1 VTEPRRTER
10 RGPPEEAVG
19 ARSRSLFERHGRMVL
34 GLCRVLLRDSV
45 EAEDAAQQ
53 TFVSAHRAL
62 LDGTAVRNDAAW
74 LAAIAR
80 NECRTRIVARMREP
94 LALSYDELVD
104 AAGTAP
110 EQEPAQLSDDLRRA
124 LAELPERQRQAV
136 VLRDL
141 YGLRYREVGAALGVS
156 RPAVESLLFR
166 ARSRLRVRLRPVAG
180 ALVLPIALR
189 ESLAQALPGFAAA
202 GSGGAAVVG
211 AAGASG
217 VIAKLGSAP
226 IAAKLAAG
234 AVAAGAGAGSV
245 VVLEDNGASTRR
257 PALATTSA
265 TKGERPVA
273 DEPEQLADAVRRRNA
288 AVGADDRDDVERRGP
303 GDGDDDADGEHVRHG
318 SSSGPGSS
326 GDGSQGSGSG
336 REREQTQAEPVAD
349 DSSGPGPS
357 GGSSTTGSSGPG
369 SGSGASGATANSGGS
384 PHPVEGKAGSSGG
397 SSSSSSGGP
406 GSSGSGSGSGSDH

>member
-1 VTEPRRTER
+1 
-10 RGPPEEAVG
+10 
-19 ARSRSLFERHGRMVL
+19 VL

-166 ARSRLRVRLRPVAG
+166 ARSRLRVRLRPVTG

-288 AVGADDRDDVERRGP
+288 SVGADNRDDVERRGP
-303 GDGDDDADGEHVRHG
+303 GDGDDDADGEHGRHG
-318 SSSGPGSS
+318 GSSGPGPS
-326 GDGSQGSGSG
+326 GDASRGPGSG
-336 REREQTQAEPVAD
+336 RERQQTREDEPVAD
-349 DSSGPGPS
+349 DSSGPGAS
-357 GGSSTTGSSGPG
+357 GGSATTGSSDSG
-369 SGSGASGATANSGGS
+369 SDSRSGASGASANSGGS
-384 PHPVEGKAGSSGG
+384 PHPAEGAAESSGG
-397 SSSSSSGGP
+397 SGSSSSGGS
-406 GSSGSGSGSGSDH
+406 GSSGSGSSDSGSDH